1 MCEIGDTEHKY
12 CLKKQTSKQKTTAN
26 EYDKTGSISDLLE
39 SDNRSDNR
47 DNRSGSDAGKCITG
61 HTVEVA
67 QPHS

>member
-39 SDNRSDNR
+39 SDSNKFHHPLLD
-47 DNRSGSDAGKCITG
+47 K
-61 HTVEVA
+61 
-67 QPHS
+67 